1 MISNPVHRVV
11 DWCYGRD
18 KSRGSDN
25 LVRIIGNS
33 HHIRETTI
41 FSGSKYRRCTNL
53 QGIARGHREHPD
65 NFLAPEDFPAKLEMD
80 SYDNHAIHVGGI
92 NKEGV
97 LVGTL
102 RLVLPSA
109 RGFPL
114 FEHCELFP
122 EYQCLADPDRLAQ
135 LTAAE
140 ISRLAISRSYRR
152 RRHDGLYDLA
162 SKEDCMTCARTEE
175 EAAHHRHKPEIVLGL
190 YKTLYQASKRQGITH
205 WFAAMEKPLL
215 RLLRRYNFDFKA
227 IGPELDYYGPV
238 TPYFAEISE
247 IEAGVHRHC
256 PDMLAEFV
264 RGLEPELVPAIARE

>member
-1 MISNPVHRVV
+1 MSAILKQCIGAIDKMAHVKMAKQRHETAQSEAPDQAHFDFFVIDSARL
-11 DWCYGRD
+11 RD
-18 KSRGSDN
+18 SYALRYE
-25 LVRIIGNS
+25 VYCHER
-33 HHIRETTI
+33 H
-41 FSGSKYRRCTNL
+41 
-53 QGIARGHREHPD
+53 
-65 NFLAPEDFPAKLEMD
+65 FLAPEDYPSKLEMD
-80 SYDNHAIHVGGI
+80 SYDNSAIHVGGI

-122 EYQCLADPDRLAQ
+122 EYQYLADPDKLAQ

-152 RRHDGLYDLA
+152 RRNDGLYDLA
-162 SKEDCMTCARTEE
+162 SKEDRMTSARTGD
-175 EAAHHRHKPEIVLGL
+175 EAAHHRHKPEIILGL

-215 RLLRRYNFDFKA
+215 RLLRRYNFDFKP

-238 TPYFAEISE
+238 TPYFAEIAE
-247 IEAGVHRHC
+247 VEAGVHRRC

-264 RGLEPELVPAIARE
+264 RGLEPEFVPAIARA